1 MWMFWKSVI
10 FLYQEAVGYKER
22 GGLKMKVKY
31 VGKAEDP
38 LSVIKGHIYEC
49 LGIEKGWYRIID
61 ETEEDYLY
69 PPDDFVIVEE

>member
-1 MWMFWKSVI
+1 
-10 FLYQEAVGYKER
+10 
-22 GGLKMKVKY
+22 MKVKY

-69 PPDDFVIVEE
+69 PPDDFVVVEE